1 MKHTDGAASYD
12 DGIPHGGVHNE
23 DVAHEH
29 SDIDVRGIL
38 LFASSIVATGV
49 VSAVL
54 MWLLFGYFDKQ
65 ATRNDPQ
72 LSPLAMPASQ
82 MPKTTTETPFF
93 GNAVRPQL
101 LTNEPLVL
109 DRQRKGEDKQLGH
122 YGWIDEKTGVARM
135 PIAEAKKLIIQRG
148 LPVRAGDPIDPRLG
162 THAPATGESSS
173 GRTIT
178 APRAGVPAVHE
189 GGAPKPPA
197 KAPHGGEHK

>member
-12 DGIPHGGVHNE
+12 DGIPHGGDHNE

-29 SDIDVRGIL
+29 SDINVRGIL
-38 LFASSIVATGV
+38 LFASSMVATGL

-54 MWLLFGYFDKQ
+54 MWLLFGFLDRQ

-72 LSPLAMPASQ
+72 ESPLAMPATQ
-82 MPKTTTETPFF
+82 MPKTTTESPFF
-93 GNAVRPQL
+93 GSAARPQL
-101 LTNEPLVL
+101 LTNEPVALE
-109 DRQRKGEDKQLGH
+109 RQRAGEDKQLGH
-122 YGWIDEKTGVARM
+122 YGWIDEKTGVARI

-148 LPVRAGDPIDPRLG
+148 LPARAGDPVDARLG
-162 THAPATGESSS
+162 THAPAMGESSS

-178 APRAGVPAVHE
+178 APRAGAPAVHE

-197 KAPHGGEHK
+197 QAPHGGEHK